1 MYLRWQSRKRQT
13 PAAGGWCDE
22 VRDKAGKTV
31 YNERGSFLRT
41 RKRADGSIGQD
52 VHWKAVIVEN
62 VRIDGQPRQQHIA
75 LLAGIT
81 ESEIEIDDRRRFFW
95 DAVHERLDRL
105 GNRISI
111 EDRRRIEKAIALKVP
126 PLSRKEHAASVK
138 RSQEFRTEW
147 NMPPIDYKPYRPPT

>member
-13 PAAGGWCDE
+13 PAAGGWCGE

-62 VRIDGQPRQQHIA
+62 VRIDGRDSS
-75 LLAGIT
+75 T
-81 ESEIEIDDRRRFFW
+81 
-95 DAVHERLDRL
+95 
-105 GNRISI
+105 
-111 EDRRRIEKAIALKVP
+111 
-126 PLSRKEHAASVK
+126 
-138 RSQEFRTEW
+138 
-147 NMPPIDYKPYRPPT
+147 